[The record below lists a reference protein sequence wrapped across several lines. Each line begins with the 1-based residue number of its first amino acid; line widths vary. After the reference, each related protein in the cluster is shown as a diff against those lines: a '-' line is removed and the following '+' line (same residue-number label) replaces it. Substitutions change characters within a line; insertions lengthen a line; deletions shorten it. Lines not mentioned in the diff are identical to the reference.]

1 MHLCIADIAMF
12 VYSIIFA
19 IFVSVLS
26 LGSGVRASR
35 NVILGQIIR
44 LFGRVENLNS

>member
-1 MHLCIADIAMF
+1 MHLCIANIAMF

-26 LGSGVRASR
+26 LGSGVRAIR
-35 NVILGQIIR
+35 NVILDEIVREI
-44 LFGRVENLNS
+44 VELEK